1 MAGHDINYLAASGAL
16 SMLGAA
22 GAPPSPPGNILADFA
37 GGGHVAFTGVLLAL
51 LHRAVS
57 GKGQVVNANMVD
69 GVAYLASFP
78 RMLTKIPFW
87 GGARGTNVLDGGAP
101 YYGCYECRDK
111 GMYMSVGAL
120 EPQFFEEL
128 LRGLGLSERQC
139 LPPGAEGERES
150 RENWP
155 FMRAVFENR
164 FKERTRREWEGVFD
178 GTDACVVPVLGNKE
192 LEESGYKMRGLV
204 GLSESPARGV
214 EGAFKGRELKVGEG
228 GEEMLREWVGWRKGR
243 EFEQAADGAMVL
255 VEKARL

>member
-128 LRGLGLSERQC
+128 LRGLGLSEKAC
-139 LPPGAEGERES
+139 LPPGAQGGRES